1 MPGPHEAWREEA
13 TTLAG
18 NLPGAG
24 AGRRGDGSGGGSR
37 RRRCGQTPGGRACTD
52 QADHCSP
59 EPNIADLRKVEVVKV
74 VDGETIDVKIDGKTQ
89 RVRYYGVDTPE
100 RGDRCFREATDRNE
114 HLIGSSVLLLPDARN
129 QDRYERLLRYIF
141 LPDGT
146 SVDATLVAE
155 GFGHAWRQD
164 GRYKG
169 DIVKL
174 EDEARTADRGCLW
187 K

>member
-1 MPGPHEAWREEA
+1 MRRPPLWLLVFVALAIGAAAMAAAVAIGAGDAARRPEA
-13 TTLAG
+13 TPTPTRLTLPAG
-18 NLPGAG
+18 TKL
-24 AGRRGDGSGGGSR
+24 
-37 RRRCGQTPGGRACTD
+37 
-52 QADHCSP
+52 
-59 EPNIADLRKVEVVKV
+59 EDLRKVEVVKV
-74 VDGETIDVKIDGKTQ
+74 VDGDTIDVRIDGKTQ

-100 RGDRCFREATDRNE
+100 RGARCFREATDRNE
-114 HLIGSSVLLLPDARN
+114 RLIGSTVLLLPDARN

-169 DIVKL
+169 DIVTL
-174 EDEARTADRGCLW
+174 EDQARTADRGCLW

>member
-1 MPGPHEAWREEA
+1 M
-13 TTLAG
+13 
-18 NLPGAG
+18 
-24 AGRRGDGSGGGSR
+24 
-37 RRRCGQTPGGRACTD
+37 
-52 QADHCSP
+52 
-59 EPNIADLRKVEVVKV
+59 
-74 VDGETIDVKIDGKTQ
+74 
-89 RVRYYGVDTPE
+89 
-100 RGDRCFREATDRNE
+100 
-114 HLIGSSVLLLPDARN
+114 LLLPDARN
-129 QDRYERLLRYIF
+129 QDRYQRLLRYIF

-174 EDEARTADRGCLW
+174 EDDARTNDRGCLW

>member
-1 MPGPHEAWREEA
+1 VKRIPVWLLVFAALAVG
-13 TTLAG
+13 TLAMVAAVALAAG
-18 NLPGAG
+18 DAAKRPPAEPQLTKLTLPAGVNL
-24 AGRRGDGSGGGSR
+24 
-37 RRRCGQTPGGRACTD
+37 
-52 QADHCSP
+52 
-59 EPNIADLRKVEVVKV
+59 ADLRRVEVVKV
-74 VDGETIDVKIDGKTQ
+74 IDGDTIDVKIDGKTQ

-100 RGDRCFREATDRNE
+100 RGDRCFREATDRNQ
-114 HLIGSSVLLLPDARN
+114 HLIGDTVLMLNDARN
-129 QDRYERLLRYIF
+129 EDRYERLLRYIF

-169 DIVKL
+169 DIIAL
-174 EDEARTADRGCLW
+174 EDQARTADRGCLW

>member
-1 MPGPHEAWREEA
+1 MRKPPLW
-13 TTLAG
+13 LAIFLALALG
-18 NLPGAG
+18 AAAMVAVVAIGAG
-24 AGRRGDGSGGGSR
+24 DAAKRPAAEPVLTRLTLPSG
-37 RRRCGQTPGGRACTD
+37 T
-52 QADHCSP
+52 
-59 EPNIADLRKVEVVKV
+59 NIADLRKVDVVKV
-74 VDGETIDVKIDGKTQ
+74 IDGDTIDVKIDGKTQ

-169 DIVKL
+169 EIVAL
-174 EDEARTADRGCLW
+174 EDQARTADRGCLW

>member
-1 MPGPHEAWREEA
+1 MRRPPAWLLVFA
-13 TTLAG
+13 ALAVG
-18 NLPGAG
+18 AIAMIAVVAVGAG
-24 AGRRGDGSGGGSR
+24 DAAKRPAAEPQPTKLTLPAGTRI
-37 RRRCGQTPGGRACTD
+37 
-52 QADHCSP
+52 
-59 EPNIADLRKVEVVKV
+59 EDLRKVEVVKV
-74 VDGETIDVKIDGKTQ
+74 IDGDTIDVKIDGKTQ
-89 RVRYYGVDTPE
+89 RIRYYGVDTPE

-114 HLIGSSVLLLPDARN
+114 RLVGSMVLLLPDARN
-129 QDRYERLLRYIF
+129 QDRYQRLLRYIF

-169 DIVKL
+169 DIIAL
-174 EDEARTADRGCLW
+174 EDQARTADRGCLW

>member
-1 MPGPHEAWREEA
+1 MIKLPVWLVVFIA
-13 TTLAG
+13 LAVG
-18 NLPGAG
+18 TVAMVALVAVGAG
-24 AGRRGDGSGGGSR
+24 DAAKRPPADPVPIRLTLPAG
-37 RRRCGQTPGGRACTD
+37 TKL
-52 QADHCSP
+52 
-59 EPNIADLRKVEVVKV
+59 EDLRKVEVVKV
-74 VDGETIDVKIDGKTQ
+74 IDGDTIDVKIDGKTQ
-89 RVRYYGVDTPE
+89 RIRYYGVDTPE
-100 RGDRCFREATDRNE
+100 RGDRCFREATDRNQ
-114 HLIGSSVLLLPDARN
+114 HLIGSTVLLLPDARN

-169 DIVKL
+169 EIVSL
-174 EDEARTADRGCLW
+174 EDQARTADRGCLW

>member
-1 MPGPHEAWREEA
+1 MVAVVVVG
-13 TTLAG
+13 
-18 NLPGAG
+18 
-24 AGRRGDGSGGGSR
+24 R
-37 RRRCGQTPGGRACTD
+37 RRRRQTPTSRAVPTKLTLP
-52 QADHCSP
+52 AGT
-59 EPNIADLRKVEVVKV
+59 NIADLRKVEVVKV
-74 VDGETIDVKIDGKTQ
+74 IDGDTIDVKIDGKTQ
-89 RVRYYGVDTPE
+89 RIRYYGVDTPE

-114 HLIGSSVLLLPDARN
+114 HLIGSTVLLLPDARN

>member
-1 MPGPHEAWREEA
+1 VRKPPIWLLVFAALIIGAASMVGIVAV
-13 TTLAG
+13 
-18 NLPGAG
+18 GAG
-24 AGRRGDGSGGGSR
+24 DAAKR
-37 RRRCGQTPGGRACTD
+37 PP
-52 QADHCSP
+52 ADP
-59 EPNIADLRKVEVVKV
+59 VPTKLTLPTGTKIEDLRKVEVVKV
-74 VDGETIDVKIDGKTQ
+74 VDGDTIDVKLDGKTQ
-89 RVRYYGVDTPE
+89 RIRYYGVDTPE

-114 HLIGSSVLLLPDARN
+114 HLIGSTVLLLPDARN

-164 GRYKG
+164 GRYKS
-169 DIVKL
+169 DIVTL
-174 EDEARTADRGCLW
+174 EDQARTADRGCLW

>member
-1 MPGPHEAWREEA
+1 MRKPPVWLLIFAA
-13 TTLAG
+13 L
-18 NLPGAG
+18 GAG
-24 AGRRGDGSGGGSR
+24 AVLAVAIVALGAGDAAKR
-37 RRRCGQTPGGRACTD
+37 PA
-52 QADHCSP
+52 A
-59 EPNIADLRKVEVVKV
+59 EPMPTRLTLPAGTKIEDLRKVDVVKV
-74 VDGETIDVKIDGKTQ
+74 IDGDTIDVRIDGKTQ

-114 HLIGSSVLLLPDARN
+114 RLVGSSVLLLPDARN

-169 DIVKL
+169 DIISL
-174 EDEARTADRGCLW
+174 EDQARTADRGCLW